1 MNRSING
8 PQPKSSPMSTAF
20 DLSSQIDAAP
30 DDHTRFQLLAE
41 AIRALAEQAP
51 RPEDIARGA
60 DVRES
65 ELRLQ
70 KEIAVVHKEMREG
83 ELRLQGQIEEGRRE
97 TEVVRKE
104 MRESELRLQGEIEGV
119 RREIEIVRKEM
130 RECEL
135 RLQGQ
140 IREVELRLQGEI
152 EGVRRDIEGV
162 RREIKEVELRLQQ
175 EIDQVRVDLKTT
187 EVNLRT
193 AIHRQTVW
201 IIGAI
206 GAVTGLIRLL
216 DWLLA

>member
-1 MNRSING
+1 
-8 PQPKSSPMSTAF
+8 MSTAF

-30 DDHTRFQLLAE
+30 NDHARFQILAE

-51 RPEDIARGA
+51 RPEDIARGT

-70 KEIAVVHKEMREG
+70 KEIE
-83 ELRLQGQIEEGRRE
+83 I
-97 TEVVRKE
+97 VRKE
-104 MRESELRLQGEIEGV
+104 MRESELRLQG
-119 RREIEIVRKEM
+119 
-130 RECEL
+130 
-135 RLQGQ
+135 QT
-140 IREVELRLQGEI
+140 REVELRLQGQI
-152 EGVRRDIEGV
+152 EEVRKEMREMELRLQRQIEEV
-162 RREIKEVELRLQQ
+162 RKEVREVELRLQQ

-193 AIHRQTVW
+193 AMHRQTVW

>member
-1 MNRSING
+1 
-8 PQPKSSPMSTAF
+8 MSTAF

-30 DDHTRFQLLAE
+30 DDHARFQLLAE
-41 AIRALAEQAP
+41 AIRALAEQGP
-51 RPEDIARGA
+51 RPDDIARGA

-70 KEIAVVHKEMREG
+70 KEIEIVRKEMRESELHLQG
-83 ELRLQGQIEEGRRE
+83 EIEGVRKEMRESELRLQGQIEEVRRE

-104 MRESELRLQGEIEGV
+104 MRESELHLQEQI
-119 RREIEIVRKEM
+119 REV
-130 RECEL
+130 EL

-140 IREVELRLQGEI
+140 IREVELRLQ
-152 EGVRRDIEGV
+152 
-162 RREIKEVELRLQQ
+162 K
-175 EIDQVRVDLKTT
+175 EIDQVRVDLKAT

-193 AIHRQTVW
+193 AMHRQTVW